1 MNSPLSRHEVQR
13 DDRIVRALE
22 QIADRLGRI
31 AFLLERFVAPDEIG
45 DEEEH

>member
-1 MNSPLSRHEVQR
+1 VSRPLSRHEVQR
-13 DDRIVRALE
+13 DDRIVR
-22 QIADRLGRI
+22 